1 MDFNLANFGVKLKDI
16 RVKFNLSQNEV
27 YEQTGINPSTLRRL
41 EGGKVI
47 PKFETL
53 EILSSLYKEDLLLL
67 FSQYR
72 IDHSLLF
79 NEVYNRLELKF
90 DKDEIDSLAKE
101 ILELETLLENSS
113 QSYFKVQI
121 HQLIH
126 LSKAVLLYK
135 KEGDSL
141 KALDELVH
149 GLQRTIPAF
158 SVSTYSDFVY
168 STFEVRI
175 LMNIAFVLNKLHRD
189 EVYVEILEFCH
200 ISSDKNDGIFPK
212 ICHNLSTVYIRAAKY
227 EKALTIVN
235 EGITSCQNNRN
246 YNGLNLLYYNQGII
260 KFRLDQE
267 DYSDSIG
274 LALTLSTAYGHPK
287 LSAKLLDNCREIFN
301 MPI

>member
-1 MDFNLANFGVKLKDI
+1 M
-16 RVKFNLSQNEV
+16 
-27 YEQTGINPSTLRRL
+27 
-41 EGGKVI
+41 I

-101 ILELETLLENSS
+101 ILELEALLENSS
-113 QSYFKVQI
+113 QAYFKVQI

-135 KEGDSL
+135 EEGDPS
-141 KALDELVH
+141 KALDELVR

-158 SVSTYSDFVY
+158 SVKTFSDFVY

-175 LMNIAFVLNKLHRD
+175 LMNIAFVLNKLDHSGD
-189 EVYVEILEFCH
+189 YIEILEFCQL
-200 ISSDKNDGIFPK
+200 SSDKDDGIYPK
-212 ICHNLSTVYIRAAKY
+212 ICHNLSTVYIRGNHYHKGLSVV
-227 EKALTIVN
+227 K
-235 EGITSCQNNRN
+235 EGIESCQNNRN
-246 YNGLNLLYYNQGII
+246 YNGLNLLFYNQGII
-260 KFRLDQE
+260 KFRLDQQ
-267 DYSDSIG
+267 DYLESIN
-274 LALTLSTAYGHPK
+274 LAVFLSRAYGHPK
-287 LSAKLLDNCREIFN
+287 LAAKLLDNCRKIFK
-301 MPI
+301 MPIS